1 MDLGI
6 VIGLA
11 LGLACITIS
20 VLLNGGD
27 LGAFVN
33 LSAALIIFGGTIGA
47 TMVCTSL
54 KEIRKL
60 PLLVRKALFG
70 DRQSDAEST
79 ISRLV
84 QFAHKARKEGLLAL
98 EEEIKGGE
106 VHPFLIKGLQ
116 LVIDGTDEAGVKN
129 VLDSEIES
137 MKRRHQIGQEIFN
150 TMGGYAPTMGLIGAI
165 LGLIHVLGNLGGTGS
180 ESLGRGIA
188 TAFNPLLY
196 GILSAN
202 ILFLPLAGNLRAKSD
217 EELFLHKVMVEGIL
231 GIQAGKNPRIL
242 EQKLRSFF
250 PASHMGKTREGVQRS
265 TDFLRDGLSLT
276 AEPAQARARR

>member
-11 LGLACITIS
+11 LGLACIAIS

-27 LGAFVN
+27 PGAFVN

-47 TMVCTSL
+47 TMVNTSL
-54 KEIRKL
+54 KEMLKL
-60 PLLVRKALFG
+60 PLLLRKALVG
-70 DRQSDAEST
+70 GRQIGAEST

-84 QFAHKARKEGLLAL
+84 QFAQKARKEGLLAL
-98 EEEIKGGE
+98 EEEIRGGE
-106 VHPFLIKGLQ
+106 VHPFLVKGLQ
-116 LVIDGTDEAGVKN
+116 LVIDGTDEAGVRDI
-129 VLDSEIES
+129 LDSEIES
-137 MKRRHQIGQEIFN
+137 IRRRHQIGQEMFS
-150 TMGGYAPTMGLIGAI
+150 TMGGYAQTMGFIGAI

-188 TAFNPLLY
+188 TAFSALLY

-202 ILFLPLAGNLRAKSD
+202 ILCLPLAGNLRAKSD

-250 PASHMGKTREGVQRS
+250 PASDMGKTREGVQHS
-265 TDFLRDGLSLT
+265 TDFLRAGLSLA
-276 AEPAQARARR
+276 AEPAQAKARR

>member
-1 MDLGI
+1 MDIGI

-11 LGLACITIS
+11 LGLACIAIS
-20 VLLNGGD
+20 VLLDGGD

-33 LSAALIIFGGTIGA
+33 LSAALITFGGTIGA
-47 TMVCTSL
+47 TMVSTSL
-54 KEIRKL
+54 KEMLKL

-70 DRQSDAEST
+70 GGQIAAEST

-84 QFAHKARKEGLLAL
+84 QFAQKARKEGLLAL
-98 EEEIKGGE
+98 EGEIRGGE
-106 VHPFLIKGLQ
+106 VHPFLVRGLQ
-116 LVIDGTDEAGVKN
+116 LIIDGTDEAGVRN
-129 VLDSEIES
+129 ILDSEIES
-137 MKRRHQIGQEIFN
+137 IRRRHQIGQGIFG

-165 LGLIHVLGNLGGTGS
+165 LGLIHVLGNLGGTEP

-188 TAFNPLLY
+188 TVFSPLLY

-250 PASHMGKTREGVQRS
+250 PASDTGKTREAVQRS
-265 TDFLRDGLSLT
+265 ADFLRDGLSLT